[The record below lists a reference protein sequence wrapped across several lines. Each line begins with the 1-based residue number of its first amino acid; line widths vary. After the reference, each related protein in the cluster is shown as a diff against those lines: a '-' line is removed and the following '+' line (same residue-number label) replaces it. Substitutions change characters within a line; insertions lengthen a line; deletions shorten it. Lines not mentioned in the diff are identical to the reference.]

1 MNPGFC
7 LGSILDHGGWIL
19 QFTQTKVSSH
29 FTAKRPKTMVF
40 CYLMIFMFFLDT
52 WKVGMNMLGDD
63 LAEALK
69 QGLAECPLNRGVAS
83 IIFHRVQHPILISGK
98 AVWKPWP

>member
-1 MNPGFC
+1 M
-7 LGSILDHGGWIL
+7 
-19 QFTQTKVSSH
+19 KE
-29 FTAKRPKTMVF
+29 
-40 CYLMIFMFFLDT
+40 
-52 WKVGMNMLGDD
+52 MLGDD

-83 IIFHRVQHPILISGK
+83 IIFHRVQHPILIPGK